1 MSEETT
7 WPTSMPPFEDDT
19 PSMMDS
25 VVDAAMAVPPVE
37 EEKAVVETKRKYTK
51 RQSDNRKD
59 CEICGKNYSIKHLY
73 AHKRKVH
80 GIFGGRTGITRAPY
94 NRKETLEIASVPKVN
109 GAPLAPLSAE
119 QVTRAA
125 AEALWP
131 DGVPHDM
138 LTALMRWNIQTHYF
152 LAEVQQ

>member
-1 MSEETT
+1 
-7 WPTSMPPFEDDT
+7 MPPFEK
-19 PSMMDS
+19 
-25 VVDAAMAVPPVE
+25 AAVENEQPPVDE
-37 EEKAVVETKRKYTK
+37 EQAAVTEKRKYTK
-51 RQSDNRKD
+51 RAPNNRKD
-59 CEICGKNYSIKHLY
+59 CEVCGKNYSIKHLY

-80 GIFGGRTGITRAPY
+80 GIFGGRTGVTRAPY
-94 NRKETLEIASVPKVN
+94 NRKKETLEIASVPKVN
-109 GAPLAPLSAE
+109 GAPLAPLTAE

-138 LTALMRWNIQTHYF
+138 LTPLMRWNIQTHYF